1 MFRFVALFEMKVVIC
16 EEMVMVLWAN
26 YFCLQ
31 FFLDVF
37 VGVVKGGLVLPQLPI
52 IIFIV
57 EVLRTHM
64 RALCH
69 RVSKLV
75 DHLLK
80 TCLCFT
86 RLLLLGWCIS
96 IDF

>member
-1 MFRFVALFEMKVVIC
+1 MLRFVALLEMQVVIC
-16 EEMVMVLWAN
+16 EKVVVVLRAN

-37 VGVVKGGLVLPQLPI
+37 VGVVEGGLVLPQLPI

-64 RALCH
+64 RALSH
-69 RVSKLV
+69 RVSELV

-80 TCLCFT
+80 TCLSFA
-86 RLLLLGWCIS
+86 RLLLLWWS
-96 IDF
+96 VSVDL